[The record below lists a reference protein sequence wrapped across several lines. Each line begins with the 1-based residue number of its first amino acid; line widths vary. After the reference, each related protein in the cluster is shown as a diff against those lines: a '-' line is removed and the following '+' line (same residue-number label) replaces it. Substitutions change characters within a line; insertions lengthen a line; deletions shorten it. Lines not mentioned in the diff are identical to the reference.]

1 MIFSKDMF
9 FTTKFID
16 SDPIY
21 VKLEKAGYIKQ
32 ISSGIYAYLEL
43 FNKLLS
49 NICNEI
55 GNIFKEYNIS
65 EVKMPLL
72 QDANLWKNS
81 GRFDIYGKGLF
92 VTGENA
98 EYVLSATSEEAII
111 KLIDLLGIE
120 EKQLPFCVYQ
130 ISERLRNELRTAYG
144 LFRTKTFTLADCYA
158 IVNNTNDLAH
168 YTHIF
173 KEIFH
178 KIGVK
183 FNLALHE
190 AIHLGHNQT
199 ISIWCNSKLNQSHP
213 IVCKNCNNS
222 FRNKSLITKC
232 PICNSANVARAV
244 GAEIGDI
251 ATIQQL
257 ISTKKIN
264 NTHIVTMGI
273 GLTRLIQL
281 IAEQKV
287 YKNGFDWDYWYAPYK
302 AYIVASNE
310 RRNEAQ
316 KIYDILN
323 SKIDALF
330 DNRAKSIATKLIDAD
345 LIGCPYKIILGNNT
359 CIDTVEIKRS
369 NKMLKLKSEQVLKY
383 ILDNR

>member
-21 VKLEKAGYIKQ
+21 VKLEKAGYITQ
-32 ISSGIYAYLEL
+32 ISSGIYAFLEL

-130 ISERLRNELRTAYG
+130 ISERLRN
-144 LFRTKTFTLADCYA
+144 D
-158 IVNNTNDLAH
+158 
-168 YTHIF
+168 
-173 KEIFH
+173 
-178 KIGVK
+178 
-183 FNLALHE
+183 
-190 AIHLGHNQT
+190 
-199 ISIWCNSKLNQSHP
+199 
-213 IVCKNCNNS
+213 
-222 FRNKSLITKC
+222 
-232 PICNSANVARAV
+232 
-244 GAEIGDI
+244 GAF
-251 ATIQQL
+251 L
-257 ISTKKIN
+257 
-264 NTHIVTMGI
+264 
-273 GLTRLIQL
+273 
-281 IAEQKV
+281 
-287 YKNGFDWDYWYAPYK
+287 
-302 AYIVASNE
+302 
-310 RRNEAQ
+310 
-316 KIYDILN
+316 
-323 SKIDALF
+323 
-330 DNRAKSIATKLIDAD
+330 
-345 LIGCPYKIILGNNT
+345 
-359 CIDTVEIKRS
+359 
-369 NKMLKLKSEQVLKY
+369 
-383 ILDNR
+383 